1 MSNSPIEISLLT
13 ELSDEQQEI
22 IAGGQFG
29 DSLRVLSGLSRL
41 KIFDPLSVFGDSEE
55 PSTQSDSGDCQ
66 RTEEEE
72 GNTSVVRIT
81 CLKTERYP

>member
-22 IAGGQFG
+22 ITGGQFG

-41 KIFDPLSVFGDSEE
+41 KIFDPSIFGDSEE
-55 PSTQSDSGDCQ
+55 PSTQSDNGNCQ